1 MEVNSEHDP
10 LSPNDKP
17 CSFCGTDYD
26 DEDWGILGWIG
37 ILPISLCIDC
47 QAGIFNMVYQLT
59 PIEDLEELVKD
70 YKSEPA

>member
-1 MEVNSEHDP
+1 MEINSVQDP
-10 LSPNDKP
+10 LSPYDKP

-37 ILPISLCIDC
+37 ILPISLCVDC

-59 PIEDLEELVKD
+59 PLEDLEELVKD